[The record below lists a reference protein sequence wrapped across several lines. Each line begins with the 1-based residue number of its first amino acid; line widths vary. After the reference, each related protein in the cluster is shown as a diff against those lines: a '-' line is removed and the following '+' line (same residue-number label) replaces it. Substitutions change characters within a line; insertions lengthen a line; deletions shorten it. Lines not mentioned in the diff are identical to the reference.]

1 MNDTADLTATGD
13 AADTAAAAAAAV
25 PEESKAGAPKAKAK
39 PEAREPDKTDPLF
52 FSMLLRTQRL
62 LEKDARAAKLS
73 SLSIM

>member
-1 MNDTADLTATGD
+1 MNDLADTTATGD
-13 AADTAAAAAAAV
+13 ASAAAAAV
-25 PEESKAGAPKAKAK
+25 PEEPKVQAAPKAKAK